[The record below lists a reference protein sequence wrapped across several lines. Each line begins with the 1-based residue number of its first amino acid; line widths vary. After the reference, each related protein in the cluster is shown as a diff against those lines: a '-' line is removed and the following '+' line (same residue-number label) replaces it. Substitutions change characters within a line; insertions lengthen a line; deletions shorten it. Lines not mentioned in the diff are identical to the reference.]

1 MALARR
7 HQSEHAHLPLIR
19 VENSGQDLQRRRL
32 PGAVGADERD
42 PFSGGNP
49 EREPVDGGGI
59 PRLWSEEVVKARS
72 DSSGPWAAHAKGF
85 REPLKLD
92 GRFWVHRD
100 APLCRPAEAPENPK
114 RPSGPSGTSG
124 RAWVGC

>member
-1 MALARR
+1 MISVNK
-7 HQSEHAHLPLIR
+7 QSAP
-19 VENSGQDLQRRRL
+19 
-32 PGAVGADERD
+32 RD

-49 EREPVDGGGI
+49 EREPVDGGDI

-92 GRFWVHRD
+92 GRFWVHGD
-100 APLCRPAEAPENPK
+100 APLCRPAEAPENAK
-114 RPSGPSGTSG
+114 RPFRNLRKGVGWMLTQCSSGFKREMWGADPQP
-124 RAWVGC
+124 